1 MNMTMA
7 EATELA
13 MEIMRDRRVMVVAI
27 GRFRLLEELVRDGA
41 EELPWG
47 VSVAARDNP
56 GQRATVWSHE
66 LWRDFRDLLP
76 GVHQKS
82 ASHETSTGHTFRT
95 SIRDRTA
102 VHAVLNRPIDLA
114 WMPNDSGTYQSNE
127 LDRTIRIRLF
137 QPRQ

>member
-13 MEIMRDRRVMVVAI
+13 MEIMQDRRVMVVAI

-47 VSVAARDNP
+47 VFGCGSDNP

-76 GVHQKS
+76 ESTRKVRPTKQAPVTPS
-82 ASHETSTGHTFRT
+82 VPVSETEQQF
-95 SIRDRTA
+95 
-102 VHAVLNRPIDLA
+102 
-114 WMPNDSGTYQSNE
+114 M
-127 LDRTIRIRLF
+127 LF
-137 QPRQ
+137 